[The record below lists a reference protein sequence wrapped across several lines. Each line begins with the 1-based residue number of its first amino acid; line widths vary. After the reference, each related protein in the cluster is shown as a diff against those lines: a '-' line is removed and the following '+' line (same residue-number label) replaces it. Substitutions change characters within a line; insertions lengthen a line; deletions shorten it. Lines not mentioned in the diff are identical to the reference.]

1 KLIESGKVDYVISTS
16 AKGRI
21 PTRDSVKI
29 RRKAVER
36 AIPCLTSIDTANAVA
51 DCLKSRYSQIC
62 TELVN
67 INDMRSE
74 KASLAFT
81 KMEACGNDYIYFNC
95 FDQRIDNPEGLSIR
109 LADRHF
115 GIGGDGVVL
124 MYPSKVADVKMRMFN
139 LDGTEGRMCGNAA
152 RCIAKYMIDNGLV
165 KGDSLTVETLS
176 GIREI
181 TVEKVNGEVSEATV
195 NMGKAEL
202 NPSLIPVKLVGQTA
216 IGVTAKVAGERHRIS
231 CVSMGNPHCILF
243 SDEFDDS
250 IDNLDLEAIGP
261 KFENDP
267 MFPERVNTEFIKVLN
282 PTTLK
287 MRVWERGSGETFACG
302 SGACA
307 AVVAAVENGFC
318 PKNTDITVKL
328 RGGDLKIRY
337 TDDAVYLTGDA
348 EKIYEGK
355 VVL

>member
-1 KLIESGKVDYVISTS
+1 
-16 AKGRI
+16 
-21 PTRDSVKI
+21 
-29 RRKAVER
+29 
-36 AIPCLTSIDTANAVA
+36 
-51 DCLKSRYSQIC
+51 
-62 TELVN
+62 
-67 INDMRSE
+67 MRTE
-74 KASLAFT
+74 KASLEFT

-95 FDQRIDNPEGLSIR
+95 FNQRIDNPAGLSIR

-124 MYPSKVADVKMRMFN
+124 MYPSEVADVKMRMFN

-152 RCIAKYMIDNGLV
+152 RCIAKYMIDNGMV
-165 KGDSLTVETLS
+165 KGDTMTIETLS
-176 GIREI
+176 GIRPV
-181 TVEKVNGEVSEATV
+181 TVEKVSGEVSTV
-195 NMGKAEL
+195 TINMGKAEL
-202 NPSLIPVKLVGQTA
+202 HPSLIPVKLPGERA
-216 IGVTAKVAGERHRIS
+216 IGVNAKVAGDRWRIS
-231 CVSMGNPHCILF
+231 CVSMGNPHCVVF
-243 SDEFDDS
+243 SDDFSEPIDS
-250 IDNLDLEAIGP
+250 LDLETIGP

-267 MFPERVNTEFIKVLN
+267 IFPERVNTEFIKVLN

-318 PKNTDITVKL
+318 PKDTDITVKL

-337 TDDAVYLTGDA
+337 TNDAVYLTGDA
-348 EKIYEGK
+348 VKVYEGK